1 MNQWDD
7 LTLWTRIVM
16 AHDDRAF
23 EKLVQKYQSEVRR
36 FFLHQTMGD
45 EMLSDDLAQETF
57 ITVYTHIS
65 GFRNLSNFKTWLYR
79 IAYNVF
85 LMHIRSQKTTVGL
98 EAVSIATQT
107 DSTIRMDIYRALQEL
122 SPPERTCVTLSVV
135 DDLPIAKIVVITGMP
150 EGTVKSHISRGKEK
164 LANYLKMNGYEDRR

>member
-1 MNQWDD
+1 
-7 LTLWTRIVM
+7 
-16 AHDDRAF
+16 
-23 EKLVQKYQSEVRR
+23 
-36 FFLHQTMGD
+36 
-45 EMLSDDLAQETF
+45 
-57 ITVYTHIS
+57 
-65 GFRNLSNFKTWLYR
+65 
-79 IAYNVF
+79 
-85 LMHIRSQKTTVGL
+85 MHIRSQKTTVGL